1 MNHDIPLK
9 YFDIAD
15 EYATECAEPVAEAER
30 TPLAHYFQ
38 LLLTRLMN
46 NEEISE
52 EAQHEMAAE
61 AGINPVR
68 IDEIAEFLNQGVVR
82 IKRSRRIWLTMTR
95 TAACFNG
102 FLTIVPL
109 CSSLSC
115 SVSYSYR
122 EITGTNVEQMV
133 TSPVQRPTTRPSLR
147 PLNTNGNGKCH

>member
-38 LLLTRLMN
+38 LLL

-68 IDEIAEFLNQGVVR
+68 IDEIAEFLNQ
-82 IKRSRRIWLTMTR
+82 W
-95 TAACFNG
+95 
-102 FLTIVPL
+102 
-109 CSSLSC
+109 
-115 SVSYSYR
+115 
-122 EITGTNVEQMV
+122 
-133 TSPVQRPTTRPSLR
+133 
-147 PLNTNGNGKCH
+147 GNE

>member
-61 AGINPVR
+61 AGINPVVLIHLKYEKNR
-68 IDEIAEFLNQGVVR
+68 EDIGLFG
-82 IKRSRRIWLTMTR
+82 IWR
-95 TAACFNG
+95 D
-102 FLTIVPL
+102 
-109 CSSLSC
+109 
-115 SVSYSYR
+115 
-122 EITGTNVEQMV
+122 
-133 TSPVQRPTTRPSLR
+133 
-147 PLNTNGNGKCH
+147 